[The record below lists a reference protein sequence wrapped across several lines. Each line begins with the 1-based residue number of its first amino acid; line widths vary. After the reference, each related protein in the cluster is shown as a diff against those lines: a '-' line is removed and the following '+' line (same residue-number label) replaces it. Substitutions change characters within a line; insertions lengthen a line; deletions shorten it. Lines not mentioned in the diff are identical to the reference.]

1 MAHYITMITENGR
14 KRNKKTEFGMPYTG
28 NLHALYLLW
37 SLSFNSHTLSALL
50 LKKQTA
56 LTLSVLSSPFGTTA
70 PFSPKSAQ
78 PFLVS
83 SKLSAANPALFYLVA
98 TYSHP
103 CDLERG
109 CSKRPNEVAKRGL
122 VSDSANSMEL
132 ACYMVLHSWPETSR
146 GSVHGED
153 NRLA

>member
-1 MAHYITMITENGR
+1 MEEKETKKKNWIRDALHRKPTCSLPPMITLLQLS
-14 KRNKKTEFGMPYTG
+14 YTF
-28 NLHALYLLW
+28 
-37 SLSFNSHTLSALL
+37 SPPS
-50 LKKQTA
+50 KKQTT
-56 LTLSVLSSPFGTTA
+56 LTLSILSSPFGTTA